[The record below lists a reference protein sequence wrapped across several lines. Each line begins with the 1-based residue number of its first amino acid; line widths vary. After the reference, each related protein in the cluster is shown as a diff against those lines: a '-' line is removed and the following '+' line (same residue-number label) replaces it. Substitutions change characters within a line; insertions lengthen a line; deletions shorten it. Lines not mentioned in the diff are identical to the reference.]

1 MVPQLLQAS
10 KLSALNLC
18 VLPPQENEVTLEVS
32 MKGEWKTFKDTVCM
46 SLNFQKHSFLI
57 VASALPL
64 LWKRKVDACYWPV
77 VQFLSNMMKKHM
89 VFFLLCFSVVTHSHV
104 TKPCLY
110 FT

>member
-77 VQFLSNMMKKHM
+77 VQFLSNMMKKHVM
-89 VFFLLCFSVVTHSHV
+89 FFFFCVFLWSPTAM
-104 TKPCLY
+104 
-110 FT
+110 